1 MTWIPPG
8 PFGPISIQTQLN
20 GAGNGNVSF
29 QANGRNARLTRVVVA
44 VATSVKQASV
54 AVYKGQIGTSNF
66 LGTIVS
72 GSTGGLASGQIDLT
86 DGQTVYVVW
95 TGGDA
100 NAIATATFS
109 GNAIQLSDIGNDSIT
124 WTDPIAASD
133 GSLIFPAIKSANYLA
148 GISGWQIDRLGSA
161 EFNNI
166 INRGS
171 FFAGVANGPNGAVA
185 IEAIPG
191 FGGDIN
197 IYPLPSNVAGV
208 TWFPAN
214 IGAGRDEVSV
224 SPVTTKPYLQ
234 ITSPGVTTPVNQHS
248 AVLLLRGESSAATND
263 DSNFF
268 FQAQSVSWQTT
279 SSGTAGDGGYGWV
292 AGADT
297 TVNLPGVIGSAQVV
311 QLTAV
316 TQGGFLP
323 QFAPGRAYRVDIN
336 LNVETTL
343 VSAAPV
349 VEVRKASAAGQRFGS
364 WRIGPTVA
372 NFPYGFSASCYFI
385 VGPTAVV
392 SNVICLSLG
401 GAAGQTVKIDALAD
415 NPTRIDVYDVGTALS
430 FPNAPVIT

>member
-1 MTWIPPG
+1 M
-8 PFGPISIQTQLN
+8 
-20 GAGNGNVSF
+20 
-29 QANGRNARLTRVVVA
+29 
-44 VATSVKQASV
+44 
-54 AVYKGQIGTSNF
+54 
-66 LGTIVS
+66 S
-72 GSTGGLASGQIDLT
+72 GF
-86 DGQTVYVVW
+86 
-95 TGGDA
+95 A
-100 NAIATATFS
+100 NAILGGASTLIRT
-109 GNAIQLSDIGNDSIT
+109 AIQ
-124 WTDPIAASD
+124 
-133 GSLIFPAIKSANYLA
+133 SAGYVA
-148 GISGWQIDRLGSA
+148 GVSGWRIQKTGAA

-166 INRGS
+166 VIRGS
-171 FFAGVANGPNGAVA
+171 FFSGTANGPNGAVA
-185 IEAIPG
+185 IQALPG

-208 TWFPAN
+208 TWFPTN

-224 SPVTTKPYLQ
+224 SPTTTKPYLQ
-234 ITSPGVTTPVNQHS
+234 ITSPFVSTPVTQHS
-248 AVLLLRGESSAATND
+248 AVFLLRGESSAAVND

-279 SSGTAGDGGYGWV
+279 TSGTPGDGGYGWV

-297 TVNLPGVIGSAQVV
+297 IVNLGGVVGSAQVV

-316 TQGGFLP
+316 TLGGFTP

-372 NFPYGFSASCYFI
+372 NFPYGFSASCYFT
-385 VGPTAVV
+385 VGPSAVV
-392 SNVICLSLG
+392 ANVICLSLG

-415 NPTRIDVYDVGTALS
+415 NPTRIDVYDVGTAAS